1 MGKVF
6 LPHDHGHTPGQLQDW
21 MPSARV
27 FENIGNVFQMLS
39 DGKRVQLFWILCHCE
54 ECVINLS
61 ALMDMSSSAVS
72 HHLKLL
78 KTGGFVVSR
87 REGKEVYYTAAETA
101 RTKAL
106 HEMIEEIAELSCP
119 SDEVPIE
126 SDKYDTNIQTIQ
138 SIHDFLMDHLSERY
152 TIEDLSE
159 RFHINQTT
167 LKNTFKTVYGQPLA
181 AYMKARRISHSKDL
195 LLHSSLSIEEIS
207 LEAGY
212 QNQSKF
218 TQAFKDLTGQLPR
231 EYRKQDE
238 RHSFH
243 FKSKARQSPGYHFV
257 KFVQERSIHITGRTP
272 PGLFAPRPCHSPEP
286 SV

>member
-1 MGKVF
+1 MSFMGKVF

-119 SDEVPIE
+119 SDESPIE

-181 AYMKARRISHSKDL
+181 AYMKARRISHAKDL

-231 EYRKQDE
+231 EYRKQD
-238 RHSFH
+238 
-243 FKSKARQSPGYHFV
+243 
-257 KFVQERSIHITGRTP
+257 
-272 PGLFAPRPCHSPEP
+272 
-286 SV
+286 

>member
-1 MGKVF
+1 MSKSYNSFEKGTENMGKIF

-21 MPSARV
+21 MPSPRV

-106 HEMIEEIAELSCP
+106 HEMIEEIAELACP
-119 SDEVPIE
+119 SDDTPVRPNQ
-126 SDKYDTNIQTIQ
+126 YDTNIRTVQQ
-138 SIHDFLMDHLSERY
+138 VHDFLVNHMGDRY
-152 TIEDLSE
+152 TIEELSE
-159 RFHINQTT
+159 QFHMNQTT
-167 LKNTFKTVYGQPLA
+167 LKNTFKTVYGQPPA
-181 AYMKARRISHSKDL
+181 SYMKERRIGRAKELLAHSK
-195 LLHSSLSIEEIS
+195 LSIEEI
-207 LEAGY
+207 AQRVGY

-231 EYRKQDE
+231 EYRKQD
-238 RHSFH
+238 
-243 FKSKARQSPGYHFV
+243 
-257 KFVQERSIHITGRTP
+257 
-272 PGLFAPRPCHSPEP
+272 
-286 SV
+286 

>member
-87 REGKEVYYTAAETA
+87 RVGKEVYYTAAETP

-119 SDEVPIE
+119 SEENLIE
-126 SDKYDTNIQTIQ
+126 SQKYDSNVQTIQ
-138 SIHDFLMDHLSERY
+138 KVHDFLTGHLDSRF
-152 TIEDLSE
+152 TIEELSE

-167 LKNTFKTVYGQPLA
+167 LKGTFKTVYGQPPA
-181 AYMKARRISHSKDL
+181 SYMKERRISRAKEL
-195 LLHSSLSIEEIS
+195 LLHSDLSIEEIA
-207 LEAGY
+207 LQVGY

-218 TQAFKDLTGQLPR
+218 TQAFKDLTGQLPK
-231 EYRKQDE
+231 EYRKRE
-238 RHSFH
+238 
-243 FKSKARQSPGYHFV
+243 
-257 KFVQERSIHITGRTP
+257 
-272 PGLFAPRPCHSPEP
+272 L
-286 SV
+286 